1 MTRIFSS
8 LVLSLVLV
16 GDTNAFSPSSVKPL
30 ASVKPVASTT
40 RIQSHAIEH
49 DDEAVYMMMKAESCA
64 HSESCSI
71 DDAQQ
76 YLHEMIHM
84 QSNCATGTLT
94 SQQVCEDVQFPAEVI
109 ASLRA
114 KISAEKE

>member
-1 MTRIFSS
+1 VKS
-8 LVLSLVLV
+8 L
-16 GDTNAFSPSSVKPL
+16 
-30 ASVKPVASTT
+30 ASTT
-40 RIQSHAIEH
+40 RIQSHAIDS

-76 YLHEMIHM
+76 YLNEMIHM
-84 QSNCATGTLT
+84 QSNCATGTLS
-94 SQQVCEDVQFPAEVI
+94 SQQVCEDIQFPAEVI